1 MDFKNS
7 SSSDGPSA
15 RSGAVSSG
23 GGDGQPWWRWSS
35 GASGS
40 ISSSSDGVGHGGG
53 GGGGGHHGGLVSE
66 HTFSSSMAT
75 GTTSSSSLSSPS
87 ESLRWQK
94 RPSASSRGAATPREG
109 GEQHAAFS
117 SSFGG
122 MWSTSPSGGSSSSS
136 SSSSSPSSS
145 SGNSSSSSSSPK
157 FFSASS
163 TSLSRTSSAS
173 ATIRDASGL
182 KKKIPT
188 SLSPSSSSSP
198 FSPSDSSQFATSS
211 SSGYARST
219 ASSSAAS
226 AVLDKQEQPD
236 IMWSLGPTKR
246 RVVRKEKKISKTPAQ
261 PRRTSLYA
269 PRAIR
274 PIAEEG
280 RERFTS
286 ISSSSHSSI
295 AGERRVSHTTVSEPA
310 LRFDSRLGSSSSS
323 VSPVHS
329 PGFGEK
335 SSSPKD
341 RASSLSPSSSFA
353 STSSSSY
360 ASPPSYLK
368 KDPVMNC
375 AQAVLQDCIMKRRME
390 RNSSMRKRN
399 LEACVKSD
407 YFNSK
412 PCAYMSKSTECG
424 ILSSCS
430 SSSSDD
436 EISQLSSMER
446 SFNSVDN
453 YDDDYKMSK
462 EEMYREAMLRANDSS
477 SSPEF
482 DRFSPFLDEEKRGLP
497 VEIRYQ
503 LPLALGTANEID
515 KECTICQIRYGIGDH
530 IVTLPCQHFFHACCV
545 DKWLWNHISCPLC
558 RTEVSL
564 AMETDASNP
573 KHNFTECSKLD
584 QETIRRK
591 MRSTSQS
598 AGFRPV
604 VPELD
609 QLESQ
614 LASLSVQET
623 NQPKYLVC
631 PKPQRPHSK

>member
-163 TSLSRTSSAS
+163 SMISARGFPSTARKKVSSSASLSRTSSAS

-246 RVVRKEKKISKTPAQ
+246 RVVRKEKKIS
-261 PRRTSLYA
+261 
-269 PRAIR
+269 
-274 PIAEEG
+274 
-280 RERFTS
+280 
-286 ISSSSHSSI
+286 
-295 AGERRVSHTTVSEPA
+295 
-310 LRFDSRLGSSSSS
+310 
-323 VSPVHS
+323 
-329 PGFGEK
+329 FGEK

-424 ILSSCS
+424 ILSSC